1 MSDCAVKTQPHP
13 PGISILTS
21 SLPRLPSRSPFL
33 RTDVGAVG
41 TLVGTATNGAGEGE
55 GGSEEHVKQLE
66 QQVMLLEEQ
75 AKQAK
80 LLANQLRQRQTEAS

>member
-1 MSDCAVKTQPHP
+1 
-13 PGISILTS
+13 
-21 SLPRLPSRSPFL
+21 
-33 RTDVGAVG
+33 
-41 TLVGTATNGAGEGE
+41 VGTATNGAGEGE

>member
-1 MSDCAVKTQPHP
+1 M
-13 PGISILTS
+13 
-21 SLPRLPSRSPFL
+21 
-33 RTDVGAVG
+33 GA
-41 TLVGTATNGAGEGE
+41 ATNGAGEGE

-80 LLANQLRQRQTEAS
+80 LLANQLRQRQTEALESATPDGDQCE